1 MANKK
6 LGTFATCPSPN
17 NRQPSPEMGCSP
29 YLEFS
34 RSRSG
39 LSASFSQVW
48 SEEAVELPEES
59 REEVV
64 AELEVEEE
72 ARKRQTMKRRGESW
86 RGRRWP
92 L

>member
-1 MANKK
+1 M
-6 LGTFATCPSPN
+6 
-17 NRQPSPEMGCSP
+17 
-29 YLEFS
+29 
-34 RSRSG
+34 
-39 LSASFSQVW
+39 
-48 SEEAVELPEES
+48 ELPEES